1 MIELRALDFA
11 VLEEIEFGN
20 QNGFRPSVA
29 SLSGDLETRVGLID
43 VSLGN
48 LVGKSLIAGS
58 GSVETKRYQITP
70 KGQERLLAGP
80 AIVPKITPAQE
91 SRSLG
96 MTSGAGGS
104 SSRFKNSGFDLVN

>member
-43 VSLGN
+43 TSLGD
-48 LVGKSLIAGS
+48 LVRKGLITGK
-58 GSVETKRYQITP
+58 GSVETKRYEITP
-70 KGQERLLAGP
+70 KGQERVLAGP
-80 AIVPKITPAQE
+80 SIIPSVKV
-91 SRSLG
+91 G
-96 MTSGAGGS
+96 
-104 SSRFKNSGFDLVN
+104 

>member
-43 VSLGN
+43 TSLGD
-48 LVGKSLIAGS
+48 LQRKGLIIGKGS
-58 GSVETKRYQITP
+58 AETKRYTVTP
-70 KGQERLLAGP
+70 KGQERILVGP
-80 AIVPKITPAQE
+80 SVIPAVKV
-91 SRSLG
+91 G
-96 MTSGAGGS
+96 
-104 SSRFKNSGFDLVN
+104 